1 MAAKPENLAR
11 TSINKHIP
19 MDIHREKMGSPFSAG
34 TADQWY
40 SGDPHDLWIEYKFLP
55 KPPSRAF
62 TLSLSKLQELWLDG
76 RYNEGRAVG
85 VILCFPAK
93 YGCWMFYNSEWKGKI
108 DPSVQTFY
116 TRKEV
121 AAFITRSC
129 IDDSYHSALI
139 RRRKGGASVVPDRDL
154 LDRYLLHSKRNQK

>member
-1 MAAKPENLAR
+1 MAAKPENSAR
-11 TSINKHIP
+11 TAINKHVP
-19 MDIHREKMGSPFSAG
+19 THIHREKMGSPFSAG

-40 SGDPHDLWIEYKFLP
+40 SADPYDLWIEFKFLP

-76 RYNEGRAVG
+76 RYLEGRAVG

-93 YGCWMFYNSEWKGKI
+93 YGCWMFFNREWVGKI
-108 DPSVQTFY
+108 DPSKCEFF

-129 IDDSYHSALI
+129 TDDAYNSAI
-139 RRRKGGASVVPDRDL
+139 VRRCESREGSLSDRDL
-154 LDRYLLHSKRNQK
+154 LSRYLLHSERVKK